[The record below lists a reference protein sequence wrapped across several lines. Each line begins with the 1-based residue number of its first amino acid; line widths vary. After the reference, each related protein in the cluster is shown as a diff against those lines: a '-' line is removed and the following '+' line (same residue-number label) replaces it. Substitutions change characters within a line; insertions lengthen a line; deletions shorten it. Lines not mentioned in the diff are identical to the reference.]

1 MPSECVLPGLCPEL
15 LGQACRIFL
24 KLAYPGGESSIPVT
38 KRAYLHVA
46 VEPDLE
52 PLLKPPVCQVLPRLL
67 GLDDHPSPDPLPGPA
82 RGQGERSGIRG
93 YAFRLGSSVFPH
105 LKLQVVGQ
113 SDGELVFS
121 VDTHDQVRVPANHP
135 DAAAWALIQTSNR
148 KLKEEI
154 EHSWEAAGLLTFNA
168 LLRRELGK

>member
-1 MPSECVLPGLCPEL
+1 LPGLCPES

-24 KLAYPGGESSIPVT
+24 TLAYPDGEGSIPVT
-38 KRAYLHVA
+38 KRAYLNMAVA
-46 VEPDLE
+46 QNLE
-52 PLLKPPVCQVLPRLL
+52 PLLLPPVCQVLPQLL
-67 GLDDHPSPDPLPGPA
+67 GLDEISPG
-82 RGQGERSGIRG
+82 GIRG

-135 DAAAWALIQTSNR
+135 DAAGWAQIQISNR

-154 EHSWEAAGLLTFNA
+154 EHAWEAAGLLTFNA
-168 LLRRELGK
+168 LLRRELEK

>member
-1 MPSECVLPGLCPEL
+1 MGECRLPSDCVMPGLCPNL

-24 KLAYPGGESSIPVT
+24 SLAYPEGENSIPVT
-38 KRAYLHVA
+38 KRAYLDICF
-46 VEPDLE
+46 ERPLE
-52 PLLKPPVCQVLPRLL
+52 PLLKPPVCQVLPRRTEL
-67 GLDDHPSPDPLPGPA
+67 GTLVA
-82 RGQGERSGIRG
+82 GIRG

-113 SDGELVFS
+113 SDEELVFS

-135 DAAAWALIQTSNR
+135 DAAGWAQIQTANR

-154 EHSWEAAGLLTFNA
+154 ERAWEAAGLLTFNA
-168 LLRRELGK
+168 LLRRELEK

>member
-1 MPSECVLPGLCPEL
+1 MPGLCPEL
-15 LGQACRIFL
+15 LDQACRIFL
-24 KLAYPGGESSIPVT
+24 KLAYPDGESSIPVT
-38 KRAYLHVA
+38 KRAYLNVT

-67 GLDDHPSPDPLPGPA
+67 GLGDISPI
-82 RGQGERSGIRG
+82 GIRG

-135 DAAAWALIQTSNR
+135 DAAAWAVIQTSNR

-168 LLRRELGK
+168 LLRRELEK